1 MPINLK
7 THIQMQSK
15 IMKKR
20 QRKKNNKN
28 VFIPLIPVE
37 MTEEEVKQ
45 ILKTRMNQM
54 IGVICII
61 VLVMEFVFQMSFPK
75 WGLISTVVLLA
86 GGAIYGFYIHDYF
99 QAMMCVADIGF
110 FVYAYEHFNK

>member
-45 ILKTRMNQM
+45 ILKTREDKSEDRCSMHHSTCD
-54 IGVICII
+54 GVH
-61 VLVMEFVFQMSFPK
+61 VSDELS
-75 WGLISTVVLLA
+75 
-86 GGAIYGFYIHDYF
+86 
-99 QAMMCVADIGF
+99 
-110 FVYAYEHFNK
+110 

>member
-45 ILKTRMNQM
+45 ILKTRGEDKSEDRRNMHHSTCD
-54 IGVICII
+54 GVR
-61 VLVMEFVFQMSFPK
+61 VSDKLS
-75 WGLISTVVLLA
+75 
-86 GGAIYGFYIHDYF
+86 
-99 QAMMCVADIGF
+99 
-110 FVYAYEHFNK
+110 

>member
-1 MPINLK
+1 
-7 THIQMQSK
+7 MQSK

-45 ILKTRMNQM
+45 ILKTREGDKSEDRRNMHHSTCD
-54 IGVICII
+54 GVR
-61 VLVMEFVFQMSFPK
+61 VSDKLS
-75 WGLISTVVLLA
+75 
-86 GGAIYGFYIHDYF
+86 
-99 QAMMCVADIGF
+99 
-110 FVYAYEHFNK
+110 

>member
-1 MPINLK
+1 
-7 THIQMQSK
+7 MQSK

-45 ILKTRMNQM
+45 ILKTREDKSEDRCNMHHSTCA
-54 IGVICII
+54 GVH
-61 VLVMEFVFQMSFPK
+61 VSDELS
-75 WGLISTVVLLA
+75 
-86 GGAIYGFYIHDYF
+86 
-99 QAMMCVADIGF
+99 
-110 FVYAYEHFNK
+110 

>member
-45 ILKTRMNQM
+45 ILKTREGDKSEDRRNMLS
-54 IGVICII
+54 IPLSEVH
-61 VLVMEFVFQMSFPK
+61 
-75 WGLISTVVLLA
+75 
-86 GGAIYGFYIHDYF
+86 AIRYRSPHNPLKKSI
-99 QAMMCVADIGF
+99 F
-110 FVYAYEHFNK
+110 F

>member
-45 ILKTRMNQM
+45 ILKTRGDKSEDRRNMHHSTCD
-54 IGVICII
+54 GVH
-61 VLVMEFVFQMSFPK
+61 VSDELS
-75 WGLISTVVLLA
+75 
-86 GGAIYGFYIHDYF
+86 
-99 QAMMCVADIGF
+99 
-110 FVYAYEHFNK
+110 

>member
-7 THIQMQSK
+7 THIQTQSK

-45 ILKTRMNQM
+45 ILKTREGDKSEDRSNMHHSTCD
-54 IGVICII
+54 GIC
-61 VLVMEFVFQMSFPK
+61 VSDELS
-75 WGLISTVVLLA
+75 
-86 GGAIYGFYIHDYF
+86 
-99 QAMMCVADIGF
+99 
-110 FVYAYEHFNK
+110 

>member
-7 THIQMQSK
+7 IHIQMQSK

-45 ILKTRMNQM
+45 IFKTREDKSEDRRNMHH
-54 IGVICII
+54 
-61 VLVMEFVFQMSFPK
+61 
-75 WGLISTVVLLA
+75 STCDGIRVSDELS
-86 GGAIYGFYIHDYF
+86 
-99 QAMMCVADIGF
+99 
-110 FVYAYEHFNK
+110 

>member
-45 ILKTRMNQM
+45 ILKTREDKSKDRRNMHHSTRD
-54 IGVICII
+54 GVH
-61 VLVMEFVFQMSFPK
+61 VSDELS
-75 WGLISTVVLLA
+75 
-86 GGAIYGFYIHDYF
+86 
-99 QAMMCVADIGF
+99 
-110 FVYAYEHFNK
+110 

>member
-1 MPINLK
+1 MLINLK

-45 ILKTRMNQM
+45 ILKPREDKSEDRRNMHHSTCD
-54 IGVICII
+54 GVR
-61 VLVMEFVFQMSFPK
+61 VSDELS
-75 WGLISTVVLLA
+75 
-86 GGAIYGFYIHDYF
+86 
-99 QAMMCVADIGF
+99 
-110 FVYAYEHFNK
+110 

>member
-7 THIQMQSK
+7 THIQTQSK

-37 MTEEEVKQ
+37 MTE
-45 ILKTRMNQM
+45 
-54 IGVICII
+54 
-61 VLVMEFVFQMSFPK
+61 
-75 WGLISTVVLLA
+75 
-86 GGAIYGFYIHDYF
+86 
-99 QAMMCVADIGF
+99 
-110 FVYAYEHFNK
+110 

>member
-7 THIQMQSK
+7 IHIQMQSK

-45 ILKTRMNQM
+45 ILKTREDKSEDRCNMHHSTCD
-54 IGVICII
+54 GVH
-61 VLVMEFVFQMSFPK
+61 VSDELS
-75 WGLISTVVLLA
+75 
-86 GGAIYGFYIHDYF
+86 
-99 QAMMCVADIGF
+99 
-110 FVYAYEHFNK
+110 

>member
-1 MPINLK
+1 MLINLK

-45 ILKTRMNQM
+45 ILKTRGDKSEDRRNMHHSTCD
-54 IGVICII
+54 GVH
-61 VLVMEFVFQMSFPK
+61 VSDELS
-75 WGLISTVVLLA
+75 
-86 GGAIYGFYIHDYF
+86 
-99 QAMMCVADIGF
+99 
-110 FVYAYEHFNK
+110 

>member
-7 THIQMQSK
+7 THIQTQSK

-45 ILKTRMNQM
+45 ILKTMM
-54 IGVICII
+54 
-61 VLVMEFVFQMSFPK
+61 
-75 WGLISTVVLLA
+75 LA
-86 GGAIYGFYIHDYF
+86 Y
-99 QAMMCVADIGF
+99 
-110 FVYAYEHFNK
+110 K

>member
-7 THIQMQSK
+7 THIQTQSK

-45 ILKTRMNQM
+45 IFKTREDKSKDRRNMHHSTCD
-54 IGVICII
+54 GVHVSDELC
-61 VLVMEFVFQMSFPK
+61 
-75 WGLISTVVLLA
+75 
-86 GGAIYGFYIHDYF
+86 
-99 QAMMCVADIGF
+99 
-110 FVYAYEHFNK
+110 

>member
-7 THIQMQSK
+7 THIQMQSR

-45 ILKTRMNQM
+45 ILKTREDKSEDRCNMHHSTCD
-54 IGVICII
+54 GVH
-61 VLVMEFVFQMSFPK
+61 VSDELS
-75 WGLISTVVLLA
+75 
-86 GGAIYGFYIHDYF
+86 
-99 QAMMCVADIGF
+99 
-110 FVYAYEHFNK
+110 

>member
-7 THIQMQSK
+7 IHIQMQNK

-45 ILKTRMNQM
+45 IFKTK
-54 IGVICII
+54 
-61 VLVMEFVFQMSFPK
+61 P
-75 WGLISTVVLLA
+75 A
-86 GGAIYGFYIHDYF
+86 
-99 QAMMCVADIGF
+99 
-110 FVYAYEHFNK
+110 NKKSRLN

>member
-45 ILKTRMNQM
+45 ILKTREGDNSEDRRNMHHSTCD
-54 IGVICII
+54 GV
-61 VLVMEFVFQMSFPK
+61 
-75 WGLISTVVLLA
+75 
-86 GGAIYGFYIHDYF
+86 
-99 QAMMCVADIGF
+99 CVSDELF
-110 FVYAYEHFNK
+110 

>member
-7 THIQMQSK
+7 THIQTQSK

-45 ILKTRMNQM
+45 ILNREENKSDDRRNMHHSTCD
-54 IGVICII
+54 GVR
-61 VLVMEFVFQMSFPK
+61 VSDELS
-75 WGLISTVVLLA
+75 
-86 GGAIYGFYIHDYF
+86 
-99 QAMMCVADIGF
+99 
-110 FVYAYEHFNK
+110 

>member
-45 ILKTRMNQM
+45 ILKTREGDKSEDRRNMNHSTCD
-54 IGVICII
+54 GVR
-61 VLVMEFVFQMSFPK
+61 VSDELS
-75 WGLISTVVLLA
+75 
-86 GGAIYGFYIHDYF
+86 
-99 QAMMCVADIGF
+99 
-110 FVYAYEHFNK
+110 

>member
-1 MPINLK
+1 MLINLK

-45 ILKTRMNQM
+45 IFKTREGDKSEDRCSMHHSTCD
-54 IGVICII
+54 GVH
-61 VLVMEFVFQMSFPK
+61 VSDELS
-75 WGLISTVVLLA
+75 
-86 GGAIYGFYIHDYF
+86 
-99 QAMMCVADIGF
+99 
-110 FVYAYEHFNK
+110 

>member
-7 THIQMQSK
+7 THIRMQSK

-45 ILKTRMNQM
+45 ILKTREDKSEDRRNMHHNTCD
-54 IGVICII
+54 GVR
-61 VLVMEFVFQMSFPK
+61 VSDELS
-75 WGLISTVVLLA
+75 
-86 GGAIYGFYIHDYF
+86 
-99 QAMMCVADIGF
+99 
-110 FVYAYEHFNK
+110 

>member
-37 MTEEEVKQ
+37 MTEEEEQ
-45 ILKTRMNQM
+45 ILKTRKENESDDRRNMHHSTCD
-54 IGVICII
+54 GVR
-61 VLVMEFVFQMSFPK
+61 VSDELS
-75 WGLISTVVLLA
+75 
-86 GGAIYGFYIHDYF
+86 
-99 QAMMCVADIGF
+99 
-110 FVYAYEHFNK
+110 

>member
-7 THIQMQSK
+7 IHIQMQSN

-45 ILKTRMNQM
+45 ILKTREDKSEDRCNMHH
-54 IGVICII
+54 
-61 VLVMEFVFQMSFPK
+61 
-75 WGLISTVVLLA
+75 STCDGIRVSDELS
-86 GGAIYGFYIHDYF
+86 
-99 QAMMCVADIGF
+99 
-110 FVYAYEHFNK
+110 

>member
-7 THIQMQSK
+7 THIQTQSK

-45 ILKTRMNQM
+45 ILKTREGDKSEDRRNMHHSTRDGVRVSDELSQM
-54 IGVICII
+54 GTHFYGC
-61 VLVMEFVFQMSFPK
+61 
-75 WGLISTVVLLA
+75 STCRWSYLWLL
-86 GGAIYGFYIHDYF
+86 YSRLFTSND
-99 QAMMCVADIGF
+99 
-110 FVYAYEHFNK
+110 VYCR

>member
-7 THIQMQSK
+7 IHIQMQSK

-45 ILKTRMNQM
+45 ILKTREDKSEDRRNMYHSTCD
-54 IGVICII
+54 GVR
-61 VLVMEFVFQMSFPK
+61 VSDELS
-75 WGLISTVVLLA
+75 
-86 GGAIYGFYIHDYF
+86 
-99 QAMMCVADIGF
+99 
-110 FVYAYEHFNK
+110 

>member
-7 THIQMQSK
+7 IHIQMQSK

-45 ILKTRMNQM
+45 ILKTREDKSEDRCNMHH
-54 IGVICII
+54 
-61 VLVMEFVFQMSFPK
+61 
-75 WGLISTVVLLA
+75 STCDRIRVSDELS
-86 GGAIYGFYIHDYF
+86 
-99 QAMMCVADIGF
+99 
-110 FVYAYEHFNK
+110 

>member
-7 THIQMQSK
+7 THIQTQSK

-45 ILKTRMNQM
+45 ILKTREDKSEDRCNMHHSTCD
-54 IGVICII
+54 GVH
-61 VLVMEFVFQMSFPK
+61 VSDELS
-75 WGLISTVVLLA
+75 
-86 GGAIYGFYIHDYF
+86 
-99 QAMMCVADIGF
+99 
-110 FVYAYEHFNK
+110 

>member
-45 ILKTRMNQM
+45 MLENRKENKSEDRRNMHHSSCD
-54 IGVICII
+54 GVHASDE
-61 VLVMEFVFQMSFPK
+61 LS
-75 WGLISTVVLLA
+75 
-86 GGAIYGFYIHDYF
+86 
-99 QAMMCVADIGF
+99 
-110 FVYAYEHFNK
+110 

>member
-7 THIQMQSK
+7 THIQTQSK

-45 ILKTRMNQM
+45 ILKTREDESEDRCNMHH
-54 IGVICII
+54 
-61 VLVMEFVFQMSFPK
+61 
-75 WGLISTVVLLA
+75 STCDGIRVSDELS
-86 GGAIYGFYIHDYF
+86 
-99 QAMMCVADIGF
+99 
-110 FVYAYEHFNK
+110 

>member
-7 THIQMQSK
+7 THIQTQSK

-45 ILKTRMNQM
+45 ILKTREDKSKDRRNMHHSNRD
-54 IGVICII
+54 
-61 VLVMEFVFQMSFPK
+61 
-75 WGLISTVVLLA
+75 
-86 GGAIYGFYIHDYF
+86 GAHVSD
-99 QAMMCVADIGF
+99 
-110 FVYAYEHFNK
+110 ELS